1 MPKPLTHA
9 IFFNTTCI
17 YWSKIPT
24 NRYHLTQKRITFGTI
39 LKKKE
44 MESYSEMLI
53 TPSRIKQMIP
63 SGISFGIGDDFF
75 IARLQ
80 EKPQYRY
87 LRYPFRVDCYMAAY
101 CVEGEASCSVNLTD
115 YHLTTG
121 TLLLITPGNIVR
133 IAQPDDLTE
142 NLRFSLICASASFIS
157 STGINPSK
165 FLVEAMEVLR
175 DPCIHLS
182 ADETEMLHK
191 YVNLALDITKTNPQ
205 FVHDSMAGLVSS
217 VFYQFAGFLADSKKR
232 QDLEAPARTTR
243 QRQMLEQFIKLAINN
258 HASEHLVGYYA
269 DKMCVTPKY
278 LSKIVKEASGR
289 SVPEW
294 LNELL
299 ILDAKNML
307 RHTDMTIKEIS
318 AKLNFPS
325 QSFFFRFFKNHTGQT
340 PTQYREE

>member
-1 MPKPLTHA
+1 MEHYSETLLTP
-9 IFFNTTCI
+9 
-17 YWSKIPT
+17 SKI
-24 NRYHLTQKRITFGTI
+24 R
-39 LKKKE
+39 
-44 MESYSEMLI
+44 
-53 TPSRIKQMIP
+53 QMVP
-63 SGISFGIGDDFF
+63 AGISLGIGDDFF
-75 IARLQ
+75 ISRLHDRP
-80 EKPQYRY
+80 EYVHLK
-87 LRYPFRVDCYMAAY
+87 YPFRVDCYVAAY
-101 CVEGEASCSVNLTD
+101 CVEGSVDCSINLTD

-121 TLLLITPGNIVR
+121 TLLLFTPGNIVR
-133 IAQPDDLTE
+133 ITEPDQVDQ
-142 NLRFSLICASASFIS
+142 NLRLTLICASTSFITS
-157 STGINPSK
+157 IGINPSK
-165 FLVEAMEVLR
+165 FLVEAMDVLR

-182 ADETEMLHK
+182 ADETEMLRK
-191 YVNLALDITKTNPQ
+191 YVNLALDIAKTNPQ

-243 QRQMLEQFIKLAINN
+243 QRQMLEQFIKLAIND
-258 HASEHLVGYYA
+258 HTREHLVGYYA

-307 RHTDMTIKEIS
+307 RHSDMTIKEI
-318 AKLNFPS
+318 AANLNFPS
-325 QSFFFRFFKNHTGQT
+325 QSFFFRFFKAHTGQT

>member
-1 MPKPLTHA
+1 MEHYSETLLTP
-9 IFFNTTCI
+9 
-17 YWSKIPT
+17 SKI
-24 NRYHLTQKRITFGTI
+24 R
-39 LKKKE
+39 
-44 MESYSEMLI
+44 
-53 TPSRIKQMIP
+53 QMVP
-63 SGISFGIGDDFF
+63 SGISLGIGDDFF
-75 IARLQ
+75 ISRLQ
-80 EKPQYRY
+80 ARPEYVHLQ
-87 LRYPFRVDCYMAAY
+87 YPFRVDCYVAAY
-101 CVEGEASCSVNLTD
+101 CVEGSVDCSVNLTD

-121 TLLLITPGNIVR
+121 TLLLFTPGNIVR
-133 IAQPDDLTE
+133 ITEPEQADHLRLT
-142 NLRFSLICASASFIS
+142 LICASTSFI
-157 STGINPSK
+157 TGIGINPSK
-165 FLVEAMEVLR
+165 FLIEAMDVLS

-205 FVHDSMAGLVSS
+205 FIKESIGGLVSS
-217 VFYQFAGFLADSKKR
+217 VFYQFAGFLADSKRR
-232 QDLEAPARTTR
+232 QDLETPVRTSR
-243 QRQMLEQFIKLAINN
+243 QRQMLEQFIKLAIND
-258 HASEHLVGYYA
+258 HTREHLVGYYA

-307 RHTDMTIKEIS
+307 RHSDMTIKEIS
-318 AKLNFPS
+318 ASLNFPS

>member
-1 MPKPLTHA
+1 
-9 IFFNTTCI
+9 
-17 YWSKIPT
+17 
-24 NRYHLTQKRITFGTI
+24 
-39 LKKKE
+39 
-44 MESYSEMLI
+44 
-53 TPSRIKQMIP
+53 
-63 SGISFGIGDDFF
+63 
-75 IARLQ
+75 
-80 EKPQYRY
+80 
-87 LRYPFRVDCYMAAY
+87 MAAY
-101 CVEGEASCSVNLTD
+101 CVEGTVDCSINLTD

-121 TLLLITPGNIVR
+121 TLLLITPGNIVK
-133 IAQPDDLTE
+133 ITQPDELAA
-142 NLRFSLICASASFIS
+142 NLRFSLICASSSFIS

-165 FLVEAMEVLR
+165 FLVEAMDVLR

-217 VFYQFAGFLADSKKR
+217 IFYQFAGFLADSKKR
-232 QDLEAPARTTR
+232 QDQEAPARTTR
-243 QRQMLEQFIKLAINN
+243 QRQMLEQFIKLAIND
-258 HASEHLVGYYA
+258 HAHEHLVGYYA

-307 RHTDMTIKEIS
+307 RHSNLTIKEI
-318 AKLNFPS
+318 AANLNFPS